1 MKKEAGEDERREE
14 DEERDG
20 GGWWSS
26 ITEIWVTVALGIIVS
41 SHLPAPDID
50 SFLFSDAVHMGHLR
64 MIGQSHSREMKRQG
78 HLVPELH
85 SIEFAG
91 MFKQLRPDNKFEKC
105 VLSTSVVYDII
116 IRQHL
121 V

>member
-14 DEERDG
+14 DEERD

-50 SFLFSDAVHMGHLR
+50 SFLFSDAV
-64 MIGQSHSREMKRQG
+64 QG
-78 HLVPELH
+78 EL
-85 SIEFAG
+85 I
-91 MFKQLRPDNKFEKC
+91 
-105 VLSTSVVYDII
+105 V
-116 IRQHL
+116 
-121 V
+121 